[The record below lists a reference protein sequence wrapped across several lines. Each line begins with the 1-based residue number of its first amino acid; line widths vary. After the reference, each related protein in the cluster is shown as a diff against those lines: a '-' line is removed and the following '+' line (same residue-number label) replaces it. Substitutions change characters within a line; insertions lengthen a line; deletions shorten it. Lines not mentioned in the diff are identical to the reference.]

1 MIALDTNILA
11 RFIARDDEAQY
22 VLAHDLIAGCSK
34 ARKAFISREVMIE
47 LTWVLRRSLK
57 LPREVVAQ
65 ALKRVALA
73 DMFEIED
80 RLDVQSAILAYETGK
95 LDFADA
101 MIAAAAE
108 RSGASELVTFD
119 RRLATLSNVRLLE
132 V

>member
-22 VLAHDLIAGCSK
+22 ALAYDLVASCSK

-80 RLDVQSAILAYETGK
+80 RLDVQSAILAYESGK

-119 RRLATLSNVRLLE
+119 RRLAKLANVRLLE
-132 V
+132 A